1 MKIFLSILSIEIVS
15 KNPFQVWFLTLLL
28 YPIKFISLNHIFRS
42 QVAILESMSNWHFWI
57 TVWIFK
63 IFVVNKFFLTC
74 TKRPLI
80 NSFLEW
86 SHDLASSGHKV
97 DIEFQRKLLVLTE
110 FFNFFDIFTSA
121 GMPKNNN
128 KKLHIFIAL
137 VL

>member
-1 MKIFLSILSIEIVS
+1 MNFQNICGKQILFNLYEKAINQFFFRMIPWFSII
-15 KNPFQVWFLTLLL
+15 
-28 YPIKFISLNHIFRS
+28 
-42 QVAILESMSNWHFWI
+42 
-57 TVWIFK
+57 
-63 IFVVNKFFLTC
+63 
-74 TKRPLI
+74 
-80 NSFLEW
+80 
-86 SHDLASSGHKV
+86 HKV